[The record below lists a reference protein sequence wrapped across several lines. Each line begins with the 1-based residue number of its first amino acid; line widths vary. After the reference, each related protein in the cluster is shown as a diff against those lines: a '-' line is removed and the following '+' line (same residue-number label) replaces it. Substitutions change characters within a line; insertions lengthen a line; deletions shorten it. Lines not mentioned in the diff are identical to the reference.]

1 MYTHMIRWKNRNVY
15 RERGSLWVVYIDD
28 GEHGVSVMRDP
39 ERLDYTCRE
48 MLEELGWIERE

>member
-1 MYTHMIRWKNRNVY
+1 MY